1 MSSSP
6 SAHRESDYSS
16 GSTRDQWSLSVR
28 PKWKDR
34 NNCPHAFP
42 RSFRFPR
49 RGCCGKEYAPCRTG
63 SHSGPGCVS
72 PDRRRS
78 RLRCEY
84 FFSLSLP
91 AQRLSRLELRA
102 SKLPLSTLRMLY
114 LPNNSTI
121 RLDASPRRLALLVV
135 TIRSMFTA
143 SVRLRL
149 SYAHLLQTAS
159 WDPVALRRPHL

>member
-1 MSSSP
+1 MPFLVPFAFLVAAVAARSMLHAAP
-6 SAHRESDYSS
+6 AVTPALDA
-16 GSTRDQWSLSVR
+16 
-28 PKWKDR
+28 
-34 NNCPHAFP
+34 CPLIGDVPA
-42 RSFRFPR
+42 
-49 RGCCGKEYAPCRTG
+49 CG
-63 SHSGPGCVS
+63 VS
-72 PDRRRS
+72 I
-78 RLRCEY
+78 

-149 SYAHLLQTAS
+149 RYAHLLQTAS